1 MKNVCKKANQKLNTL
16 ARITKFTSLFQ
27 KKTLLNS
34 FINSQF
40 SYYLLIWT
48 FTSKGLNK
56 KINRINEKS
65 LRLVL
70 NNHQSILDEMLDT
83 LNEKTIHQ

>member
-1 MKNVCKKANQKLNTL
+1 MKNVCKEANQKLNTL

-27 KKTLLNS
+27 KKTLLNF

-40 SYYLLIWT
+40 SYCLLIWT

-56 KINRINEKS
+56 KIKRINEKS

-70 NNHQSILDEMLDT
+70 NNHQSILDEMLDI

>member
-1 MKNVCKKANQKLNTL
+1 M
-16 ARITKFTSLFQ
+16 
-27 KKTLLNS
+27 
-34 FINSQF
+34 
-40 SYYLLIWT
+40 

-70 NNHQSILDEMLDT
+70 NNHPSTLDEMLDT